1 MWRCDVAVCARSSL
15 NESGSPAEPRGRVR
29 TPTARPNL
37 IQCLPCV
44 PLGMCWI
51 CLSPDESSTSV
62 DGKYKKKKK
71 TGCLIVIWRIPL
83 ICMPSRADVP
93 VLKWISLMGAQWAAC
108 GWCGSRLVFYSKQ
121 KWQITLDACWYSSD
135 FYTKSTFKENEFS
148 QFLWKGKSSYKVR
161 WSAPPAG
168 VKFIC
173 GWFIAIELL

>member
-1 MWRCDVAVCARSSL
+1 MWRRC
-15 NESGSPAEPRGRVR
+15 VR
-29 TPTARPNL
+29 TQLSQWKWKPRRTSRTRAHTDGTTQFDSVFTVRAFGDVLDLPFTRWVIHFCGWK
-37 IQCLPCV
+37 IQ
-44 PLGMCWI
+44 
-51 CLSPDESSTSV
+51 
-62 DGKYKKKKK
+62 KKKKN

-93 VLKWISLMGAQWAAC
+93 VFKWISLMGAQWAAC

-121 KWQITLDACWYSSD
+121 KRQITLDACWYSSD
-135 FYTKSTFKENEFS
+135 FYTKSTLKENEFS